1 MKKLLTLGVAAM
13 ALAASPAMAQDDES
27 DLAGEIQFKLLAT
40 AVLPDG
46 SIDQVNVDA
55 VGLPAGTDTE
65 ASDNYVPTVAV
76 EWFVSNNFSIE
87 TIAGTTQ
94 HDVDTVSGFPAGTE
108 LVSDALLLPATVTG
122 KGHFDLGGV
131 KPYVGAGVAYFIW
144 LDVEPG
150 AAVVPLGV
158 TRTDLSDEFGLVLQ
172 AGFDVPVGDSGFG
185 VTFDAKRYFIDTTAS
200 WFAGDTLVIETEH
213 DLDPW
218 VLSAGVS
225 YKF

>member
-185 VTFDAKRYFIDTTAS
+185 VTFDAKRYFIDTTAT

>member
-94 HDVDTVSGFPAGTE
+94 HDVDTVSGFPAGSE